1 MNPSKLGACLLA
13 VAALSPTA
21 PAQSLTRGPYLQNG
35 STTAVSVRWRTN
47 SATDSL
53 VRYGTSAGALNQSVA
68 RTTATTEHEIR
79 LTGLT
84 PDTTYYYSVGN
95 SAKVLASGNDY
106 LVRTAPTGAKP
117 TRVWVLGDSG
127 TNGSGQRAVRD
138 AYYRY
143 TGSRHTDLWM
153 MLGDNAYESGTD
165 SEYQTKLF
173 NIYPTMLR
181 KSVLWS
187 CYGNHDAASSSSSS
201 QTGPYYAQHTFPK
214 QGEAGGVAS
223 GTEAYYSYDYGNIH
237 FICLDSCESSRST
250 TGAMAKWLRNDLA
263 NTTKD
268 WVVAFW
274 HHPPYSRGSHNSDSE
289 STLREMR
296 ERFVPILESYG
307 VDLVLCGHSHAYE
320 RSKFIDGH
328 HGKSTTFNDSM
339 VVQPGSGR
347 DGGAYTKAGLG
358 PIPNSGAVFA
368 VAGASGKLGGGT
380 LNHPAMVIS
389 LNVYGSMVL
398 DFDGGRLDALYL
410 DRAGSIRDRFTILKS
425 GLGNKSPDVALTG
438 PAPGTVF
445 TAPATIPLQA
455 VASDSDGSIAKVEF
469 YQGPTLIGTDTTAPY
484 TYQWSGVEAGNY
496 SITAR
501 ATDNLGAS
509 RNSEALGIN
518 VVGAPPAGTTVAT
531 FRQGI
536 NGYSGMTDTHLLS
549 DNPDANFGNAGTLMV
564 DGSPDQT
571 ALLKWDLGSIP
582 PGSPVSAVS
591 LTFQI
596 ADDST
601 SSYQIYALNRPW
613 SESGATW
620 NLATGSTAWTTPG
633 ASHAPDDIDPTPIG
647 SIIASPTGIKTIS
660 LNAHGLA
667 KVQSWIDNPASNHGL
682 ILQNYVPSSGFEL
695 ASSEAPD
702 LAERPM
708 MSVTYI
714 AQDTPGNLA
723 PLVSLADPAT
733 SVPLVS
739 PVNLTLS
746 ATASDPDGSIDR
758 VEFYNGPTLLGTAT
772 SSPYQL
778 LWSAVAAGSHS
789 LTAKAIDN
797 LGASTTSTAVPLTV
811 NPPPVPDPDP
821 ETEPDP
827 AAPVVV
833 SFRQGADGYAG
844 MTDTH
849 ILSDATSSNFGGGAT
864 LMTDGSPD
872 YSSLFKWDL
881 SAIPPGKTVSAV
893 TLTFHVTDAST
904 RTYKLHA
911 LTREWSESAATWTK
925 ATATSNWTTAG
936 ASHVAGDRESQAI
949 GTITP
954 SATGSMTL
962 SLGAAGVAKVQSWIN
977 QPATNHG
984 FIIQDYDISSGFDL
998 SSSESSVVSQRPMI
1012 TITYQ

>member
-1 MNPSKLGACLLA
+1 MNPSKLTACLLA

-21 PAQSLTRGPYLQNG
+21 PAQSLTRAPYLQNG

-53 VRYGTSAGALNQSVA
+53 VRYGTSAEALNQSVA

-106 LVRTAPTGAKP
+106 FVRTAPTGAKP
-117 TRVWVLGDSG
+117 TRIWVLGDSG
-127 TNGSGQRAVRD
+127 TNSSGQRAVPD
-138 AYYRY
+138 AYYRF

-165 SEYQTKLF
+165 SEYQSKLF

-187 CYGNHDAASSSSSS
+187 CYGNHDAGSSNSSS

-237 FICLDSCESSRST
+237 FIALDSCESSRST

-307 VDLVLCGHSHAYE
+307 VDLVLCGHSHSYE

-339 VVQPGSGR
+339 VVQPGNGR

-368 VAGASGKLGGGT
+368 VAGASGKLSGGT

-455 VASDSDGSIAKVEF
+455 VASDTDGSIAKVEF
-469 YQGPTLIGTDTTAPY
+469 YHGPNLIGTDTTAPY
-484 TYQWSGVEAGNY
+484 TYQWSGVEVGNY

-518 VVGAPPAGTTVAT
+518 VIGAPPAGTTVAT

-536 NGYSGMTDTHLLS
+536 NGYAGMTDTHLLS
-549 DNPDANFGNAGTLMV
+549 DNPDANFGNAGSLMV

-601 SSYQIYALNRPW
+601 SSYGIHALNRPW

-620 NLATGSTAWTTPG
+620 NLATGGTPWTTPG

-647 SIIASPTGIKTIS
+647 SIVASPTGIKTIT

-682 ILQNYVPSSGFEL
+682 ILQNYIPSSGFEL
-695 ASSEAPD
+695 ASSESPD
-702 LAERPM
+702 LSERPM

-733 SVPLVS
+733 SLPLVS

-746 ATASDPDGSIDR
+746 ATASDPDGSIAR

-772 SSPYQL
+772 SAPYQF

-789 LTAKAIDN
+789 LTAKAFDN
-797 LGASTTSTAVPLTV
+797 LGASTVSAAVPLTV

-827 AAPVVV
+827 ATPVTV
-833 SFRQGADGYAG
+833 SFRQGASGYAG

-849 ILSDATSSNFGGGAT
+849 ILSDATSSNFGGVST

-881 SAIPPGKTVSAV
+881 SAIPVGKTVSAV
-893 TLTFHVTDAST
+893 TLTFHVTDT
-904 RTYKLHA
+904 TTQTYNLYA

-925 ATATSNWTTAG
+925 ATSTSNWTSAG
-936 ASHVAGDRESQAI
+936 ASHVGGDRESQAI

-954 SATGSMTL
+954 SATGSITL

-998 SSSESSVVSQRPMI
+998 SSSEASVVSQRPMI